1 MKIKIPF
8 LNSFIPSPG
17 AKGFLV
23 KQQGESDCGV
33 ACLLSIIR
41 YFGGNQ
47 KLEYLRELSGTTAQ
61 GTTLLG
67 LVQACPTLGLAGKGL
82 RVNMDYLHQIKN
94 PVILPVVIDNRLNHY
109 VVCYPKSSPTPTLPG
124 REGVITPPSE
134 GVGERLLI
142 GDPAK
147 GIVQY
152 TENELDSIWQS
163 KAVLT
168 IEPNE
173 SFVLAKTEQADKR
186 KWLLNLLQEDWAML
200 SIASL
205 IGVVLALL
213 GLATAV
219 FSQRLIDEILPKAQ
233 YHKLYIGLG
242 LLTFLLLA
250 RAGLN
255 YVRSWFLIKQSLAF
269 NQRMIAK
276 FYGALLHLPKPFF
289 DTRKIGELIARMNDT
304 KRIQNNI
311 SFIAG
316 NVVIDSLIVLI
327 SSIFIFNYHWQIGI
341 LACLSI
347 PFYLLL
353 AYRFSAKII
362 QSQQSVMESYAYN
375 ESNYMDTIQG
385 ISTIKSLQKESFFAQ
400 ITQTIYGLYQQKLFD
415 LGKLGMRFNFWAELI
430 GILLI
435 ISIFAFTSWAVLD
448 KQLQIGEMMAIL
460 TTVGSL
466 IPAVGR
472 LATMNIQIQEAKIAF
487 DRMYEFASLQ
497 PESPT
502 PTLPEG
508 GGVSYSL
515 PFGEGRGGA
524 SASFEELEVKN
535 LSFRFVG
542 RKPLFQNI
550 NFSVKKGE
558 MIALLGESGSGKSTI
573 LQILQRFYTP
583 EKGEVLINQQN
594 WQTISTEVWR
604 KQVGY
609 VPQDIKIFNGTILDN
624 ICLASPQAHFEK
636 VVQFCQS
643 LGILDFFQQF
653 PQGFLT
659 LVGEQ
664 GLNLS
669 GGQKQF
675 IALIRTLYHQPTLL
689 LLDEF
694 SSAMD
699 KNLEKLSFDLLF
711 QLKPTLAIILVTHQS
726 ELAGLCEYT
735 FRLNTTMTTAIQ

>member
-1 MKIKIPF
+1 MKSITKT
-8 LNSFIPSPG
+8 FIR
-17 AKGFLV
+17 
-23 KQQGESDCGV
+23 QQGESDCGV

-67 LVQACPTLGLAGKGL
+67 LVQACPTLGLNGKGL
-82 RVNMDYLHQIKN
+82 KVNMSYLHQIKN
-94 PVILPVVIDNRLNHY
+94 PVILPVVIDKRLNHY
-109 VVCYPKSSPTPTLPG
+109 IVCYPKSSLTPHPSPKERG
-124 REGVITPPSE
+124 KTPPPKE
-134 GVGERLLI
+134 GVGGRLLI

-147 GIVQY
+147 GLVQY
-152 TENELDSIWQS
+152 TENELDTIWQS
-163 KAVLT
+163 KAILA

-173 SFVLAKTEQADKR
+173 NFVLTKIEQVEKR
-186 KWLLNLLQEDWAML
+186 KWLLSLLQEDWAML
-200 SIASL
+200 SIAAVL
-205 IGVVLALL
+205 GVVLALL
-213 GLATAV
+213 GLATAI

-233 YHKLYIGLG
+233 YNKLYAGLG

-250 RAGLN
+250 KASLG
-255 YVRSWFLIKQSLAF
+255 YVRTWFLIKQSLAF

-276 FYGALLHLPKPFF
+276 FYGALLHLPKSFF

-316 NVVIDSLIVLI
+316 SVVIDSLIVLI
-327 SSIFIFNYHWQIGI
+327 SSIFIFSYHWQIGI
-341 LACLSI
+341 LAVLSV
-347 PFYLLL
+347 PLYLGL
-353 AYRFSAKII
+353 AYRFNSAII
-362 QSQQSVMESYAYN
+362 QAQQAVMESYAYN
-375 ESNYMDTIQG
+375 ESNYIDTIQG

-400 ITQTIYGLYQQKLFD
+400 ITQTIYRLYQQKLFE

-430 GILLI
+430 GISLI
-435 ISIFAFTSWAVLD
+435 TGIFAFTAVAVLH

-472 LATMNIQIQEAKIAF
+472 LVTMNIQLQEAKIAF
-487 DRMYEFASLQ
+487 DRMYEFAALKPENQFSPQLSSNEGELQ
-497 PESPT
+497 FT
-502 PTLPEG
+502 
-508 GGVSYSL
+508 
-515 PFGEGRGGA
+515 
-524 SASFEELEVKN
+524 ELEVKN

-550 NFSVKKGE
+550 SFSVKKGE
-558 MIALLGESGSGKSTI
+558 MIGLLGESGSGKSTI
-573 LQILQRFYTP
+573 LQILQRFYQP
-583 EKGEVLINQQN
+583 EKGEILVNQQN
-594 WQTISTEVWR
+594 WQNLPTDIWR
-604 KQVGY
+604 KKVGY
-609 VPQDIKIFNGTILDN
+609 VAQDIKIFNGTILDN
-624 ICLASPQAHFEK
+624 ICLANPQEHFEK
-636 VVQFCQS
+636 VVQFCQN
-643 LGILDFFQQF
+643 LAVIDFFAQF

-675 IALIRTLYHQPTLL
+675 IAFVRALYHQPQLL

-699 KNLEKLSFDLLF
+699 KNLEKLAFDLLSR
-711 QLKPTLAIILVTHQS
+711 LKSQLAIILVTHQS
-726 ELAGLCEYT
+726 DLAQQTDNFYRIDSQIFIESS
-735 FRLNTTMTTAIQ
+735 I